1 MPVSVATTLD
11 DALSMLVDGSST
23 PLAGGTDL
31 MVQVNERHRPAPERV
46 VVVNRIPE
54 LRTWS
59 HDPVARTLTLGAAVT
74 WSEIEQHPI
83 AEWVP
88 SLAQAAR
95 TVGSPQIRHAGTI
108 GGNLATSS
116 PAGDGLPPLASL
128 GAVVHLRAAS
138 GARSVPFSEFMVG
151 PKRTARRSDELITA
165 VTVPVVEGWQ
175 GYSKVGVR
183 NAMVISTASAALV
196 VDRSVGT
203 ARLSLGSVGP
213 VIIRCDDAEAWLA
226 DRVDLRSLDP
236 VVPDAIVTEFASK
249 VRDAARPIDDHR
261 STAAYRRHAVGV
273 LAARLLRGAFPR
285 A

>member
-151 PKRTARRSDELITA
+151 PKRTTRRSDELITA